1 VGDEPIDLA
10 LIADVA
16 DKVHHILADNH
27 AMLAFVRHL
36 GFTLG
41 HRPNERDVV
50 EARLRIQ
57 PGSRPR

>member
-1 VGDEPIDLA
+1 
-10 LIADVA
+10 
-16 DKVHHILADNH
+16 
-27 AMLAFVRHL
+27 MLAFVRHL